1 MSLPSR
7 IVFMGTPDFALPS
20 LEALLASG
28 VRPLAVFT
36 QSDKPAG
43 RGRGM
48 TPPPVKRYALEH
60 GLDIRQ
66 PATLKDP
73 EVVAGLRALGPEAIV
88 VAAYGKI
95 LPPAILEIPPLGCIN
110 VHASLLPR
118 QRGASPIAHAIWT
131 GDPEVG
137 ISIMRMEAGL
147 DTGPVYMSR
156 GIPAPQEATTGTL
169 TPLLARLGA
178 DLLLATLKGIKAG
191 ILEPEPQEDAL
202 ATLAPRLKVEQGR
215 LDFSRP
221 AAELERQ
228 VRAFHPWPGTYFECS
243 GERIKVHSVSIGPV
257 TSLPPGEVLAS
268 PGLSIACGDGR
279 TVVLE
284 TIQRAGKR
292 PLPASEVLHGFK
304 IPPGSKI

>member
-20 LEALLASG
+20 LEALLVSD

-48 TPPPVKRYALEH
+48 TPPPVKRFALEQV
-60 GLDIRQ
+60 LDVRQ
-66 PATLKDP
+66 PATLRDP
-73 EVVAGLRALGPEAIV
+73 EVMADLRALRPDVIA

-95 LPPAILEIPPLGCIN
+95 LPPGILEIPPLGCIN

-118 QRGASPIAHAIWT
+118 HRGASPIAHAIWA

-156 GIPAPQEATTGTL
+156 GIPAPQDATTGTL

-178 DLLLATLKGIKAG
+178 DLLIATLKGITAG
-191 ILEPEPQEDAL
+191 IMEPEPQDASL
-202 ATLAPRLKVEQGR
+202 ATPAPRLKVEQGR

-221 AAELERQ
+221 AEELERQ

-257 TSLPPGEVLAS
+257 TSLPPGEVLAL
-268 PGLSIACGDGR
+268 PGLTIACGDGR
-279 TVVLE
+279 ALVLE

-292 PLPASEVLHGFK
+292 PLAASEVLHGFK
-304 IPPGSKI
+304 IPPGSKV